1 MYEFRQVTTDTES
14 LSRCADLLRAV
25 FPGSNNFTEDY
36 VKWEYA
42 DNPAGNIVGFNAF
55 EDDKLVAHYVTQPA
69 IANVWGKQMKGLLS
83 LNTATHPNHRGKKLF
98 TTLANMTYKY
108 AAEKGF
114 KFVFGVANENS
125 TPGFLYKLG
134 FQYVGPLEVKLGIG
148 RIRRDKVKNKFSFER
163 LWTKELIEW
172 RLKNPIRKY
181 IITDNSIYAPTGK
194 YGIKAIL
201 GRFDSLLLNSIP
213 TFKNVS
219 MNPIRLY
226 MVIDSSIIWK
236 KSKYYDVPKRLR
248 PSPLNFIFKD
258 LTGNNLKLDVSM
270 IKFQTIDFD
279 AY

>member
-1 MYEFRQVTTDTES
+1 MYEFSQVTTDTEGIGK
-14 LSRCADLLRAV
+14 CVDLLREV
-25 FPGSNNFTEDY
+25 FPESHNFTEDY
-36 VKWEYA
+36 IKWEYA

-69 IANVWGKQMKGLLS
+69 IANVLGKQMKGLLS
-83 LNTATHPNHRGKKLF
+83 LNTATRPSHRGKKLF

-114 KFVFGVANENS
+114 QFVFGVANANS
-125 TPGFLYKLG
+125 TPGFLNKLG
-134 FQYVGPLEVKLGIG
+134 FQHVGPLEVKLGIG
-148 RIRRDKVKNKFSFER
+148 RIRTDKFKNQFSFER

-181 IITDNSIYAPTGK
+181 EIVGDRIYAPTGK

-201 GRFDSLLLNSIP
+201 GRFDSRWLNSILSS
-213 TFKNVS
+213 KIVS
-219 MNPIRLY
+219 MNPMRLY

-236 KSKYYDVPKRLR
+236 KSKYYEVPKRLR
-248 PSPLNFIFKD
+248 SSPLNLIFKD
-258 LTGNNLKLDVSM
+258 LTGNNLKLDVSS